1 MSAAYQRILKR
12 RQKKLER
19 ARRIKRRIFGVVAFI
34 GVMGIIGT
42 VGASDAN
49 LLSDS
54 QLLFQFGVF
63 GLITTIGIKFS
74 DVMKY
79 RYDIETGEEWFEY
92 ND

>member
-1 MSAAYQRILKR
+1 MSAAYQRILKK

-34 GVMGIIGT
+34 GVMGIVRT

>member
-1 MSAAYQRILKR
+1 MSTAYQRILKR
-12 RQKKLER
+12 RQRKLEKM
-19 ARRIKRRIFGVVAFI
+19 RRIKRRVFGVVAFI
-34 GVMGIIGT
+34 GVMGIVGT

-54 QLLFQFGVF
+54 QLLFQLGVS

-92 ND
+92 GD